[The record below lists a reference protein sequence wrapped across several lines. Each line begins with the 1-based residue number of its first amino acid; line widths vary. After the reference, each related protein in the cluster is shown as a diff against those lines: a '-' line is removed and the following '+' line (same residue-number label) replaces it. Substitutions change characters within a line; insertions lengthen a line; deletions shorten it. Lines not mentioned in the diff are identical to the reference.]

1 MKKVLPSIVSGFP
14 TMKSLAVYHSNTS
27 LSEISSTHRGK
38 FSNNRQQKEERE
50 KGMKMGRKIDTQQP
64 GNPEN
69 RAGVGFSSDGGSVTP
84 PRSQQNTG
92 LCISIC
98 ERDP

>member
-1 MKKVLPSIVSGFP
+1 
-14 TMKSLAVYHSNTS
+14 
-27 LSEISSTHRGK
+27 
-38 FSNNRQQKEERE
+38 
-50 KGMKMGRKIDTQQP
+50 MKMGRKIDTQQP